1 MEKDTWQVRKKHY
14 VLGNGTR
21 LACIVTGPQDA
32 PPLLLVHG
40 FTDSSRTWSGIADG
54 FPGFQLIIPDLR
66 GHGDSTA
73 PASGYSLEDYAE
85 DIEHLADA
93 LGIRNCAMVGH
104 SLGGMIAQ
112 QVAIGGKLKIDKL
125 VLIGTTA
132 RPDRHSSDELAA
144 ELANELKNAGSSM
157 GEDSPFLQRWYA
169 NPGGVDK
176 GLIEPLRREA
186 EAISKHVL
194 QETAAGLGSI
204 DLEPEIARIT
214 ADTLL
219 VWGDAD
225 PFFGLPMQSRITSA
239 IPRCRLVTMKGLGH
253 NPFWEKPQEVT
264 TLIREF
270 LAAAG

>member
-1 MEKDTWQVRKKHY
+1 MEKDTWRARKEY
-14 VLGNGTR
+14 YDLGNGAR
-21 LACIVTGPQDA
+21 LACILTGPEDA

-40 FTDSSRTWSGIADG
+40 FTDSSRTWSGIAAG
-54 FPGFQLIIPDLR
+54 FPGFRLVIPDLR
-66 GHGDSTA
+66 GHGDSRA
-73 PASGYSLEDYAE
+73 PASGYSLEDYAR

-93 LGIRNCAMVGH
+93 LGIRECSMVGH
-104 SLGGMIAQ
+104 SLGGIIAQ
-112 QVAIGGKLKIDKL
+112 QIAIGCRLRIGKL

-132 RPDRHSSDELAA
+132 RPDRQSSDELAA
-144 ELANELKNAGSSM
+144 ELANELQNAGRSM

-176 GLIEPLRREA
+176 CLIEPLRREA
-186 EAISKHVL
+186 AAISKHVL

-204 DLEPEIARIT
+204 DLEPEIGRIT

-225 PFFGLPMQSRITSA
+225 PFFGLPMQSRIASA
-239 IPRCRLVTMKGLGH
+239 VPRCRLVTMKGLGH

-264 TLIREF
+264 SLIRDF
-270 LAAAG
+270 IASAG